1 MHYVFRLFNNVFPFV
16 SNCFH
21 SGTVVSSRDMAAET
35 HLTVSLSIL
44 CYNISL
50 PRIIPSFN

>member
-1 MHYVFRLFNNVFPFV
+1 MYYVYMLFSNVLPFV

-21 SGTVVSSRDMAAET
+21 PGTVVHSRDMAAQT

-44 CYNISL
+44 C
-50 PRIIPSFN
+50 